1 MQGGINILS
10 EKQEFTVDKENI
22 EEHSCSRELMVLAK
36 KSILVLHGPN
46 LNRLGFREPNIY
58 GRITL
63 EEIDQALIKQG
74 SKRDVSIVCFQSN
87 HEGALIDKIHDADQK
102 HCGIL
107 INPAALSHYS
117 YALRDA
123 LAGSGLPV
131 VEVHI
136 SNIYARE
143 PFRQHSV
150 ISAVVKGVISGLGLE
165 SYLIG
170 LEALVKI
177 IEEIRTD

>member
-1 MQGGINILS
+1 M
-10 EKQEFTVDKENI
+10 DRENT
-22 EEHSCSRELMVLAK
+22 EDQSCSRELMNLAK

-46 LNRLGFREPNIY
+46 LDQLGSREPDVY
-58 GRITL
+58 GHLTL
-63 EEIDQALIKQG
+63 AEIDKALDKSG
-74 SKRDVSIVCFQSN
+74 LELGVSIVCFQSN
-87 HEGALIDKIHDADQK
+87 HEGALIDKIHDAVQN

-150 ISAVVKGVISGLGLE
+150 ISAVVTGVISGLGLE
-165 SYLIG
+165 SYLMG
-170 LEALVKI
+170 LETLVKI
-177 IEEIRTD
+177 IQEVKSD